1 MPQQAVSR
9 VRRISSSALSVSGL
23 WSTARPQILEVS
35 DRMAESPDAAEL
47 IAKVR
52 EEFPGL
58 AFSDARLMNRGEDHF
73 VFVLDGEWCSDFPVP
88 KHTGPAFGT
97 SCGSL

>member
-1 MPQQAVSR
+1 
-9 VRRISSSALSVSGL
+9 
-23 WSTARPQILEVS
+23 
-35 DRMAESPDAAEL
+35 MAESPDAAEL

-97 SCGSL
+97 SCGSLRRWACELRYLSRGMSSFLGSETLAAIG